1 MENFHEIL
9 GAFASDMQKYSSD
22 DSITRF
28 VYQNKTHFLISA
40 IVGSIAEGIS
50 FEHICNTINTNI
62 CSRSTIQKVLDIGV
76 RCGAFTKKTSDN
88 DKRVR
93 HYQLSEATKNF
104 FNEWVERQKT
114 IFNKK

>member
-1 MENFHEIL
+1 MENFREIL

-40 IVGSIAEGIS
+40 LIGSKSEGMS
-50 FEHICNTINTNI
+50 FEQLCNTINTNI

-76 RCGAFTKKTSDN
+76 KCGAFTKKTSEH

-93 HYQLSEATKNF
+93 HYQLAASTTNF
-104 FNEWVERQKT
+104 FNEWLVRQQTIFKT
-114 IFNKK
+114 I